1 VILPALPRV
10 RLPYRP
16 VLYAPLALLHVAVA
30 ARVIGDL
37 TAIGPVRTLGGVLS
51 ELALLLFAGCA
62 IAVARSRAGHDR
74 KAPAVNPLEV
84 RIQKG
89 PQPLTPPRPRASWHL
104 RANAIVLA
112 WLGLTVAVALAGEA
126 LPAPRWLLIHVFL
139 LGAVSTAILIWS
151 EHFTVALLRART
163 PGRRGSLTRLALLN
177 VATVA
182 ILYGVAV
189 GPWQLAAA
197 GATMAVG
204 VVLWHAHTLISLVRH
219 ALPGRFGHVIG
230 WYVCAAGALAA
241 GGVLGGLLAAQV
253 GNGETHERL
262 HAAHAQVNLLGWIG
276 LTVLGTLFTLW
287 PTVLRTR
294 MSERTRRASRA
305 GLPLVAAGLAVAVAG
320 LVAGWRWIALAGLVA
335 YAAGTLTALVPLAE
349 AARRRRPHTGAA
361 WMLGASVVWFEVA
374 LVADLV
380 IVATRPA
387 GEVAAALAP
396 LLPLVLVGFIAQVL
410 LGSLLHLLPAV
421 LGGGPARFKENA
433 ALLERGW
440 TARLAALNLGVP
452 LLALPVPTPLG
463 LLGWA
468 LVLAAGAA
476 FIMLAVIA
484 LTRARTAEGANT
496 RAAEAA
502 KDRILAALPLSF
514 DAGLSQITTAFWAG
528 AAVILMN
535 YLLPRDLKL
544 ICAKEMVTGLTA
556 VPPLWFQI
564 SELDWS
570 DNVGASLRYFAN
582 TGGHMPKPLLQRLRD
597 IFPNAKPYLMY
608 GLTEAFRSTYLDPKE
623 VDRRPGSIGKAI
635 PNAEIMVVNADG
647 KPCAPG
653 EEGELVHRGALV
665 SLGYWNDAE
674 RTAQRFRPVP
684 GRAKEIPVQEMAV
697 WSGDIVK
704 TDEEGFIYYVG
715 RRDDMIKTSGYRV
728 SSTEIEEIIFG
739 TGLVEEAVA
748 IGVPHPTLGQGIVV
762 VAKPRSGSLD
772 REGLLAACRRDLP
785 LYMVPALFV
794 ELLQLPRN
802 PNGKIDRPALT
813 RELSGSFQP
822 ASKPEALPGKGS
834 TCTPR

>member
-1 VILPALPRV
+1 MLAGAAVALIAGLSGGLALLIAQVPAPVAFTEQHGPLMALGFLGTLIALERAVALRHRWAYLAPALSGLGAVALAAGAERAGQLALTAAGGWLVGVYVALLGRRLSRETALQLAGGLAWFAGGLLWLAGRPIPELIVWFAAFHVLTIAAERLELAHVVFLRTSAWGGLVGAAALLGAAAVLSLADPGLGARTAGAAMVAVAAWLAWYDVARRTVRGSGLPRYAAVCLLAGYGWLATAGALWIVTGLSTGGYLYDAALHALFLGFVMSMVFGHAPVILPALLRV

-253 GNGETHERL
+253 GHGETHERL
-262 HAAHAQVNLLGWIG
+262 QAAHAQVNLLGWIG

-320 LVAGWRWIALAGLVA
+320 LVAGWRWVALAGLVA

-484 LTRARTAEGANT
+484 LTRARAAEGANT

-502 KDRILAALPLSF
+502 K
-514 DAGLSQITTAFWAG
+514 AGKVG
-528 AAVILMN
+528 AA
-535 YLLPRDLKL
+535 
-544 ICAKEMVTGLTA
+544 
-556 VPPLWFQI
+556 
-564 SELDWS
+564 
-570 DNVGASLRYFAN
+570 
-582 TGGHMPKPLLQRLRD
+582 
-597 IFPNAKPYLMY
+597 
-608 GLTEAFRSTYLDPKE
+608 EA
-623 VDRRPGSIGKAI
+623 RR
-635 PNAEIMVVNADG
+635 
-647 KPCAPG
+647 
-653 EEGELVHRGALV
+653 R
-665 SLGYWNDAE
+665 W
-674 RTAQRFRPVP
+674 
-684 GRAKEIPVQEMAV
+684 GR
-697 WSGDIVK
+697 
-704 TDEEGFIYYVG
+704 
-715 RRDDMIKTSGYRV
+715 
-728 SSTEIEEIIFG
+728 
-739 TGLVEEAVA
+739 
-748 IGVPHPTLGQGIVV
+748 
-762 VAKPRSGSLD
+762 PRSGP
-772 REGLLAACRRDLP
+772 LATARGAGGPGPGWPGWRPGAC
-785 LYMVPALFV
+785 
-794 ELLQLPRN
+794 
-802 PNGKIDRPALT
+802 
-813 RELSGSFQP
+813 
-822 ASKPEALPGKGS
+822 
-834 TCTPR
+834 